1 MKAKILLVEDDQNL
15 GDVLRDYLELQ
26 DYDVVRAMDGTEGL
40 ELFRLQKFDLLI
52 LDVMMPKMDGFTL
65 AGHIRETDKQVP
77 VIFLTARGQS
87 DDRISGFKAGC
98 DDYITK
104 PFSSE
109 ELELRISAILRRCAP
124 PETPGMVNA
133 SNTGAIYPL
142 GKYIF
147 DASNHELRI
156 DDKRISLTTKE
167 VALLKVL
174 YSHKNQ
180 LITREKTLK
189 AVWGSDNYFIG
200 RSMDVFITKLRK
212 YLKEDPDIQI
222 VNVHGTGFRL
232 EITERLQGNGNQDSQ
247 PRLSPSL

>member
-1 MKAKILLVEDDQNL
+1 MFHQFSNPMKTKILLVEDDINL

-26 DYDVVRAMDGTEGL
+26 EYEVVRAMDGIEGM
-40 ELFRLQKFDLLI
+40 ENFRLQPFDLLI
-52 LDVMMPKMDGFTL
+52 LDVMLPRKDGFTL
-65 AGHIRETDKQVP
+65 AREIREINQQVP
-77 VIFLTARGQS
+77 IIFLTARGQS
-87 DDRISGFKAGC
+87 EDRVTGFKTGC

-109 ELELRISAILRRCAP
+109 ELELRIGAILRRCKQRETISP
-124 PETPGMVNA
+124 P
-133 SNTGAIYPL
+133 AINGNGGIFML
-142 GKYIF
+142 GKYTF
-147 DASNHELRI
+147 DSPNHELRI
-156 DDKRISLTTKE
+156 DDKRIGLTTKE
-167 VALLKVL
+167 VELLRVL

-212 YLKEDPDIQI
+212 YLKDDPDISI

-232 EITERLQGNGNQDSQ
+232 EVKE
-247 PRLSPSL
+247 

>member
-1 MKAKILLVEDDQNL
+1 MKAKILLVEDDINL

-26 DYDVVRAMDGTEGL
+26 DYEVFRALDGVEGL
-40 ELFRLQKFDLLI
+40 ANFKMQAFDLLI
-52 LDVMMPKMDGFTL
+52 LDVMLPRKDGFTL
-65 AGHIRETDKQVP
+65 AGEIRELNKQVP
-77 VIFLTARGQS
+77 IIFLTARGQP
-87 DDRISGFKAGC
+87 DDRVTGFKAGC

-109 ELELRISAILRRCAP
+109 ELELRINAILRRCRQTESGIQSTALDKQGVY
-124 PETPGMVNA
+124 T
-133 SNTGAIYPL
+133 L
-142 GKYIF
+142 GKYTF
-147 DASNHELRI
+147 DSANHELRI
-156 DDKRISLTTKE
+156 DNERIGLTTKE
-167 VALLKVL
+167 VELLRVL

-212 YLKEDPDIQI
+212 YLKDDPDISI

-232 EITERLQGNGNQDSQ
+232 EVKE
-247 PRLSPSL
+247 

>member
-1 MKAKILLVEDDQNL
+1 MFHQIKILMKTKILLVEDDINL

-26 DYDVVRAMDGTEGL
+26 EYEVVRAMDGVEGMGN
-40 ELFRLQKFDLLI
+40 FKSQPFDLLI
-52 LDVMMPKMDGFTL
+52 LDVMLPRKDGFTL
-65 AGHIRETDKQVP
+65 ASEIRQLDQQVP
-77 VIFLTARGQS
+77 IIFLTARGQTE
-87 DDRISGFKAGC
+87 DRVTGFKTGC

-109 ELELRISAILRRCAP
+109 ELELRISAILRRSR
-124 PETPGMVNA
+124 TTD
-133 SNTGAIYPL
+133 SNVQSIPLNNGSVFNL
-142 GKYIF
+142 GKYTF
-147 DASNHELRI
+147 DSLNHELRI
-156 DDKRISLTTKE
+156 DNKRIGLTTKE
-167 VALLKVL
+167 VELLRVL

-212 YLKEDPDIQI
+212 YLKDDPDIAI

-232 EITERLQGNGNQDSQ
+232 EVKE
-247 PRLSPSL
+247 

>member
-1 MKAKILLVEDDQNL
+1 MKAKILLVEDDINL

-26 DYDVVRAMDGTEGL
+26 DYEVVRAMDGMEGL
-40 ELFRLQKFDLLI
+40 ANFKMQAFDLLI
-52 LDVMMPKMDGFTL
+52 LDVMLPRKDGFTL
-65 AGHIRETDKQVP
+65 AGEIRELNQMIP
-77 VIFLTARGQS
+77 VIFLTARGQLE
-87 DDRISGFKAGC
+87 DRVAGFKAGC

-109 ELELRISAILRRCAP
+109 ELELRIDAILRRCRQMESGSHTAVLDKQG
-124 PETPGMVNA
+124 TYA
-133 SNTGAIYPL
+133 L
-142 GKYIF
+142 GNYTF
-147 DASNHELRI
+147 DSANHELRI
-156 DDKRISLTTKE
+156 ADKRIGLTTKE
-167 VALLKVL
+167 VELLRVL

-212 YLKEDPDIQI
+212 YLKDDPDISI

-232 EITERLQGNGNQDSQ
+232 EVKE
-247 PRLSPSL
+247 

>member
-1 MKAKILLVEDDQNL
+1 MKTKILLVEDDINL

-26 DYDVVRAMDGTEGL
+26 EYEVVRAMDGVEGL
-40 ELFRLQKFDLLI
+40 ENFKLQQFDLLI
-52 LDVMMPKMDGFTL
+52 LDVMLPRKDGFTL
-65 AGHIRETDKQVP
+65 ANEIRQLNPQVP
-77 VIFLTARGQS
+77 IIFLTARGQAE
-87 DDRISGFKAGC
+87 DRVTGFKAGC

-109 ELELRISAILRRCAP
+109 ELELRIGAIIRRCRQSAQN
-124 PETPGMVNA
+124 PEPLALNSGNVY
-133 SNTGAIYPL
+133 SL
-142 GKYIF
+142 GKYTF
-147 DASNHELRI
+147 DSFNHELRI
-156 DDKRISLTTKE
+156 DGKRISLTTKE
-167 VALLKVL
+167 VELLRVL

-212 YLKEDPDIQI
+212 YLKDDPDISI

-232 EITERLQGNGNQDSQ
+232 EVKE
-247 PRLSPSL
+247 

>member
-1 MKAKILLVEDDQNL
+1 MKAKILLVEDDINL

-26 DYDVVRAMDGTEGL
+26 NYEVVRALDGVQGL
-40 ELFRLQKFDLLI
+40 EIFKTQIFDLLI
-52 LDVMMPKMDGFTL
+52 LDIMLPRKDGFTL
-65 AGHIRETDKQVP
+65 ATEVREINQQVP
-77 VIFLTARGQS
+77 VIFLTARGQTE
-87 DDRISGFKAGC
+87 DRVTGFKTGC

-109 ELELRISAILRRCAP
+109 ELELRIGAILRRCRQQENNGLSDAKNS
-124 PETPGMVNA
+124 G
-133 SNTGAIYPL
+133 GIYTL
-142 GKYIF
+142 GRYTF
-147 DASNHELRI
+147 DSPNHELRI
-156 DDKRISLTTKE
+156 AEKRISLTTKE
-167 VALLKVL
+167 VELLRVL

-212 YLKEDPDIQI
+212 YLKDDPDISI

-232 EITERLQGNGNQDSQ
+232 EVKD
-247 PRLSPSL
+247 

>member
-1 MKAKILLVEDDQNL
+1 MKTRILLVEDDSNL

-26 DYDVVRAMDGTEGL
+26 EYEVVRAMDGVEGL
-40 ELFRLQKFDLLI
+40 ESFRLQPFDLLI
-52 LDVMMPKMDGFTL
+52 LDVMLPRKDGFTL
-65 AGHIRETDKQVP
+65 ASEIRMINHQVP
-77 VIFLTARGQS
+77 IIFLTARGQTE
-87 DDRISGFKAGC
+87 DRVTGFKAGC

-109 ELELRISAILRRCAP
+109 ELELRIGAILRRCRTM
-124 PETPGMVNA
+124 ETNGQSIPLNNGSVFV
-133 SNTGAIYPL
+133 L
-142 GKYIF
+142 GKYTF
-147 DASNHELRI
+147 DSANHELRI
-156 DDKRISLTTKE
+156 DDKRIGLTTKE
-167 VALLKVL
+167 VELLRVL

-212 YLKEDPDIQI
+212 YLKDDPDISI

-232 EITERLQGNGNQDSQ
+232 EVKE
-247 PRLSPSL
+247 